1 MTFGQGKTAKKSQVS
16 ATYDEMF
23 EEGGFGGVFDLPYRY
38 SCYYPM
44 YQAVVDELR
53 THHEVEI
60 LEVGCGSGAF
70 AHMLV
75 ELGGYRY
82 KGFDF
87 SRIGVEKAIKR
98 TSRPDL
104 FYVADAF
111 CEDNYRD
118 FGGAIV
124 CTEVLEHI
132 PNDLEL
138 VSRWP
143 RGTFCICSV
152 PNFDSQYHERFFRHS
167 DDVLKRYGELI
178 AIDHVRRIKKPVIAD
193 ISPQNWIRE
202 LRWNRYRPRRLLEL
216 AGLGHFDKVGGWFIF
231 AGKRR

>member
-1 MTFGQGKTAKKSQVS
+1 MSLGPGKTAKKSQVS
-16 ATYDEMF
+16 ITYDEMF
-23 EEGGFGGVFDLPYRY
+23 EEGGFGGAFDLPYRH

-44 YQAVVDELR
+44 YQAVVAELR
-53 THHEVEI
+53 KHHVSEI

-75 ELGGYRY
+75 ELGGYCY

-87 SRIGVEKAIKR
+87 SQVGVDKAIRR
-98 TSRPDL
+98 TSRPEI
-104 FYVADAF
+104 FYVADAL

-143 RGTFCICSV
+143 SGKLCVCSV
-152 PNFDSQYHERFFRHS
+152 PNFDSPYHERFFRRT
-167 DDVLKRYGELI
+167 DDVLKRYDGLI
-178 AIDHVRRIKKPVIAD
+178 AIDHIKRIKKPVIAD
-193 ISPQNWIRE
+193 ISPQNLLRQ

-216 AGLGHFDKVGGWFIF
+216 AGLGSFAKVGGWFIF
-231 AGKRR
+231 AGERR